1 MKTRESTWVMTYTG
15 KRFYPFN
22 PNPEDIC
29 IEDIAY
35 SLSNM
40 CRFLGHC
47 SPRYSVAQH
56 SVEVAVRVHREDPSQ
71 ALAGLLH
78 DAAEAYFGDYA
89 GPGKKWLP
97 DVLALEDGITAAME
111 EKFGV
116 VIRGNELVTSVDHRM
131 TVTEF
136 GLLMPEYDGDIGL
149 ADEPFPVE
157 NLSYLYSY
165 EAEFNFKTVYYN
177 ITHGLGILT
186 NVEE

>member
-22 PNPEDIC
+22 PNPDDIC

-56 SVEVAVRVHREDPSQ
+56 SVEVAVRVWREDPSQ
-71 ALAGLLH
+71 TLAGLLH

-89 GPGKKWLP
+89 GPCKRWLP
-97 DVLALEDGITAAME
+97 DVLALEDGLTAAVE

-116 VIRGNELVTSVDHRM
+116 VIRGNELVTGIDHRM

-149 ADEPFPVE
+149 ADEP
-157 NLSYLYSY
+157 YSVRHLPCWNSK
-165 EAEFNFKTVYYN
+165 EAEQKFLWAYRN
-177 ITHGLGILT
+177 ILVLNEIK
-186 NVEE
+186 VSI